1 MLAVLTG
8 ICSASW
14 SKPRSKQ
21 PTLTAEQQMRLDY
34 YLYAALDASD
44 RKEHAQA
51 YFLLELCYQ
60 IDSTAPAVCSM
71 LSAYKQSLYGIDKAY
86 PLIRRAY
93 EGSPS
98 DYWYRYVVASYDANH
113 RSTAFKV
120 LKQMEKREPRNIDI
134 LELHE
139 QIYRHERD
147 YKHAL
152 AIRDKIDKLTGEPT
166 PYSVVTRFEML
177 QEAGDN
183 NKAIHV
189 LDDYLKRN
197 PNDGR
202 IHAMRTDISLRQA
215 YLQNDTVAGK
225 KLLDKQLGNPEV
237 PVATKLKKFN
247 QYKQWLSY
255 SPTEERVILQGLLIL
270 NPANSELREQVANA
284 MRDDSTTTDEQYRL
298 FIEDSYVVLPDDPKW
313 GYMKALL
320 CYRDNDIDSMLIV
333 LERAISHAEE
343 PTVRLSLLVLYGD
356 MLGQQGDYAH
366 AFEAYEEVLQ
376 LQPDHLGTLNNY
388 AWSLAIS
395 GGDLKKAEKMSQR
408 TIQKDGNNPTFLDT
422 YAWILHLQGQD
433 TLALF
438 YIRKALEYAGELQDN
453 TLNDHY
459 QIILQATQQ

>member
-1 MLAVLTG
+1 
-8 ICSASW
+8 
-14 SKPRSKQ
+14 
-21 PTLTAEQQMRLDY
+21 MRLDY
-34 YLYAALDASD
+34 YLYAALNAV
-44 RKEHAQA
+44 EHKQHVQA
-51 YFLLELCYQ
+51 FFLLELCNE
-60 IDSTAPAVCSM
+60 IDPTNPTVCS
-71 LSAYKQSLYGIDKAY
+71 LRGSYFQNLFGDQKAL
-86 PLIRRAY
+86 PLLRQAF
-93 EGSPS
+93 EGSPD
-98 DYWYRYVVASYDANH
+98 DYWYRYVV
-113 RSTAFKV
+113 TAYEAGQRKQAMKA
-120 LKQMEKREPRNIDI
+120 LEQMEKRQPKNIDI
-134 LELHE
+134 LELHTH
-139 QIYRHERD
+139 ILKHEKQYD
-147 YKHAL
+147 KAL
-152 AIRDKIDKLTGEPT
+152 EVLDKIDKLTGEPT